1 MNKKRRK
8 FLAQLGAAACAAPFA
23 SAFMASLGAEAEKEM
38 FFKISLAQW
47 SLRELLFPGKLDNL
61 DFPAFTREKFGI
73 EAVEYVSVF
82 FPEDKEKDQK
92 YLNTLNQK
100 AKDVGV
106 KNHLI
111 MVDLWKYETAA
122 ASVEKRKEA
131 AEAHYPWI
139 DAASALGCQAIR
151 INANSHDKAMSYDA
165 MMDAFADGM
174 RRIGE
179 FAAQANINVVLEN
192 HGGYSSNGKWVVEL
206 MQRVNMPNCGT
217 LPDFGNNRITKDEHY
232 DPYLLVREMMPY
244 AKAVSAKSRSFDNK
258 GEDDQID
265 YLKMMEIVRDTPF
278 NGYVGIEYGGTQEKN
293 GITPEEG
300 VMATKNLLVKVGE
313 ALSS

>member
-1 MNKKRRK
+1 
-8 FLAQLGAAACAAPFA
+8 
-23 SAFMASLGAEAEKEM
+23 
-38 FFKISLAQW
+38 
-47 SLRELLFPGKLDNL
+47 
-61 DFPAFTREKFGI
+61 
-73 EAVEYVSVF
+73 
-82 FPEDKEKDQK
+82 
-92 YLNTLNQK
+92 
-100 AKDVGV
+100 VGV

-151 INANSHDKAMSYDA
+151 INANSHDKAMRYDA

-179 FAAQANINVVLEN
+179 YAAQANINVVLEN

-217 LPDFGNNRITKDEHY
+217 LPDFGNNRIAKDEHY

-265 YLKMMEIVRDTPF
+265 YMKMMEIVRDTPF
-278 NGYVGIEYGGTQEKN
+278 NGYVGIEYGGTREKN